1 MLKLEEI
8 RKNYHRN
15 RGLLNVNL
23 NIQAGQFYLFVG
35 ENGSGKSTTLKL
47 IAKVIFNNKKDG
59 RMYNDFKQMVFLAD
73 KRSYPKLLT
82 PHVYLNYYLAVKQPS
97 SRITEFLE
105 RYQIPNRRIGS
116 FSKGM
121 LQKLGI
127 VQTLLSEG
135 DCYLLDE
142 PTDGLDVISI
152 GLFKEDIKRL
162 IEVNKTVIISTHN
175 KKIYKELNPI
185 LYTFK
190 EGICNEKK

>member
-8 RKNYHRN
+8 RKSYHHN
-15 RGLLNVNL
+15 RGPLQVNL
-23 NIQAGQFYLFVG
+23 SIHPGQFYLFVG
-35 ENGSGKSTTLKL
+35 ENGSGKSTTIKL
-47 IAKVIFNNKKDG
+47 ISKVIFNGKKDG
-59 RMYNDFKQMVFLAD
+59 RMYNDFKQMIFLAD

-82 PHVYLNYYLAVKQPS
+82 PRVYLNYYLATKTPTSKIQ
-97 SRITEFLE
+97 EYLE

-127 VQTLLSEG
+127 VQTLLSVG

-142 PTDGLDVISI
+142 PTDGLDVESI
-152 GLFKEDIKRL
+152 RLFKEDIRGL
-162 IEVNKTVIISTHN
+162 VEENKSVIISTHN
-175 KKIYKELNPI
+175 KKIYKELNPHI
-185 LYTFK
+185 YTFK

>member
-1 MLKLEEI
+1 MLKLEEV
-8 RKNYHRN
+8 RKNYHHN
-15 RGLLNVNL
+15 RGLLQVNL
-23 NIQAGQFYLFVG
+23 SIQPGQFYLFVG
-35 ENGSGKSTTLKL
+35 ENGSGKSTTIKL

-59 RMYNDFKQMVFLAD
+59 RMYNDFQQMVFLAD

-82 PHVYLNYYLAVKQPS
+82 PQVYLNYYLATKLPTSKIQEV
-97 SRITEFLE
+97 LE

-142 PTDGLDVISI
+142 PTDGLDVLSI
-152 GLFKEDIKRL
+152 GLFKEDIGRL
-162 IEVNKTVIISTHN
+162 VEENKTVIISTHN
-175 KKIYKELNPI
+175 KKIYKELNPMV
-185 LYTFK
+185 YTFK